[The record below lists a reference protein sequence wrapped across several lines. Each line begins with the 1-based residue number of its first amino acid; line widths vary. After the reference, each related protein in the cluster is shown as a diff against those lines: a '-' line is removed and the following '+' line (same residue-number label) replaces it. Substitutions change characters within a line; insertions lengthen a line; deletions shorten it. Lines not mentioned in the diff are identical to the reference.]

1 MLFGTTDGQLIIMS
15 ASGVMLSQITIHET
29 VEVVS
34 MVWACE
40 KFYLSEQDV
49 NSTTTTSTAASSTTS
64 SKSGVRMYTL
74 AEKYWPCSLKCTQN
88 YHYITAINHLIYD

>member
-1 MLFGTTDGQLIIMS
+1 MS

-40 KFYLSEQDV
+40 KFYLSEQDAN
-49 NSTTTTSTAASSTTS
+49 NSTSGTTTSKSSTNTLPHPQTHYMNNDLTHIHNMNTMSDDCYKCYHS
-64 SKSGVRMYTL
+64 SAYFVWVFY
-74 AEKYWPCSLKCTQN
+74 Q
-88 YHYITAINHLIYD
+88 